1 LEEKEKIG
9 VPETAGP
16 SEPELVARA
25 RRGDKS
31 AFGLLVKMHQR
42 RLLRMALGMTGDS
55 DSAMDI
61 VQESFVKAYQALD
74 RFEEGQPFYPWLST
88 IAVNLV
94 INRSRRTKR
103 ESRLDSAADDYRD
116 RGPDPQETLQMKE
129 TERRFLEA
137 VRELPDAYREVF
149 ILRSFEELDY
159 EEIARRLGISVGTV
173 DSRLYRARRALVDK
187 LKEFLP

>member
-1 LEEKEKIG
+1 M
-9 VPETAGP
+9 
-16 SEPELVARA
+16 ARA

-159 EEIARRLGISVGTV
+159 EEIAKRLGISVGTV